1 LSILKKDKFL
11 RVALKRLT
19 ETQIFE
25 DEQKQVKD
33 LNKDLMAHNQE
44 LESQLVEAS
53 QEKSGK

>member
-53 QEKSGK
+53 